1 MSEKDSNG
9 AEQAVLLPCPFCGGK
24 ATVCI
29 GFAAFIDVEIH
40 CDDCSMAGPN
50 FDEQESVDENRA
62 EAVAAW
68 NTRA

>member
-29 GFAAFIDVEIH
+29 GFAAFIDVEIPFH
-40 CDDCSMAGPN
+40 TARAN
-50 FDEQESVDENRA
+50 FEHMQRRS
-62 EAVAAW
+62 
-68 NTRA
+68 